1 MSLVM
6 CAHMSV
12 YASICLQLIP
22 HTQCHISMHIYDLQC
37 IARGCSDTHFLRN
50 HSKTTSAVFCFFTS
64 CRLLTPLNQLVG
76 ATSNRQLPD

>member
-12 YASICLQLIP
+12 YASICLQLIL

-50 HSKTTSAVFCFFTS
+50 HSKTTSAVAS